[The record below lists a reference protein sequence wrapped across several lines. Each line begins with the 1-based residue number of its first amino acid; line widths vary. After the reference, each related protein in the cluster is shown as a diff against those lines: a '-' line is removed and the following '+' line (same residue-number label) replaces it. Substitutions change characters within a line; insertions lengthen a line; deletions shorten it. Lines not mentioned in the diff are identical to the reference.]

1 MLRNI
6 LKNLP
11 TQLNQLSKAY
21 SLLPTLELQLLIH
34 AKDELAFR
42 TLYDRFWDKIF
53 VICNNRVQNVE
64 AAQDIVQDIFLSIWT
79 HTDIRTV
86 QNLEAYL
93 FQATKFSVIKYFN
106 KSARYTNVDHQL
118 LGMLDRVEDVDIDE
132 ALHSKFLQE
141 LIFQEVERL
150 PLRTQIIFNYSRKE
164 HLSSKE
170 IAEKLDISPRT
181 VENQLSFA
189 LKQLRI
195 FLRTLKTFIIF

>member
-1 MLRNI
+1 MSR
-6 LKNLP
+6 
-11 TQLNQLSKAY
+11 LSSAY
-21 SLLPTLELQLLIH
+21 SLLPTSELQALVQ
-34 AKDELAFR
+34 AKDERAFR
-42 TLYDRFWDKIF
+42 ALYDRFWDKIF

-64 AAQDIVQDIFLSIWT
+64 VAQDIVQDIFLSIWA
-79 HTDIRTV
+79 HQDIAGI

-106 KSARYTNVDHQL
+106 KSARYTSVDNTV
-118 LGMLDRVEDVDIDE
+118 LGLLDRVEEVDIDE

-150 PLRTQIIFNYSRKE
+150 PKRTQIIFNYSRKE
-164 HLSSKE
+164 HLNSKE
-170 IAEKLDISPRT
+170 IAEKLHISHRT

-189 LKQLRI
+189 LKELRN